1 MNLLELHKAGRR
13 FGHITALQDIDLYLQ
28 KGEVL
33 ALLGDNGAGKSTLIK
48 LLTGV
53 HTLTSGDMKFDSK
66 PVTLRSPHDARDLGI
81 ETVYQDLAL
90 IPELSIARNFFLGR
104 ELTRQTGP
112 FHFLDRETM
121 NNEAT
126 TALHAIGIHIR
137 NPNEPVGSLSGG
149 ERQSIAIGRAVHFGS
164 QVLILDEP
172 TSALSIGET
181 RKVLS
186 YITAAKEKGLGVVF
200 ITHNIHHVYEVAD
213 RITILRHG
221 QKLGDFT
228 TDQATPDDVVQMI
241 MGNNIPSHLLQ
252 KTESTP

>member
-1 MNLLELHKAGRR
+1 MNLLQLKNAGRR
-13 FGHITALQDIDLYLQ
+13 FGHITALQNIDLNVQ
-28 KGEVL
+28 QGQVL

-53 HTLTSGDMKFDSK
+53 HALTTGQMYFEGKD
-66 PVTLRSPHDARDLGI
+66 VNLRSPHDARSLGI

-104 ELTRQTGP
+104 EITRQMGP
-112 FHFLDRETM
+112 FRFLDRQTM
-121 NNEAT
+121 NAEAT
-126 TALHAIGIHIR
+126 RALHAIGIQIR

-164 QVLILDEP
+164 RVLILDEP

-186 YITAAKEKGLGVVF
+186 YITAAKKKGLGVVF
-200 ITHNIHHVYEVAD
+200 ITHNIHHVFEVAD
-213 RITILRHG
+213 VISILHHG
-221 QKLGDFT
+221 EKLGDFEI
-228 TDQATPDDVVQMI
+228 DQVTPDDVAQMI
-241 MGNNIPSHLLQ
+241 MGEGIPPHLQ
-252 KTESTP
+252 QIESTP

>member
-1 MNLLELHKAGRR
+1 MTLLKLHQASRR
-13 FGHITALQDIDLYLQ
+13 FGHITALKNVDLYLHA
-28 KGEVL
+28 GEVL

-53 HTLTSGDMKFDSK
+53 HPLTSGDMYFENN
-66 PVTLRSPHDARDLGI
+66 PVHLQSPHDARNLGI

-104 ELTRQTGP
+104 EITKRLGP
-112 FHFLDRETM
+112 FRFLDHETM
-121 NNEAT
+121 NAEAT
-126 TALHAIGIHIR
+126 QALHAIGIHIR

-164 QVLILDEP
+164 RILILDEP

-200 ITHNIHHVYEVAD
+200 ITHNIHHVFEVAD
-213 RITILRHG
+213 RITILQHG
-221 QKLGDFT
+221 QKLGDFDIT
-228 TDQATPDDVVQMI
+228 TLTIDNVAQMI
-241 MGNNIPSHLLQ
+241 MGEGIPPHLLPL
-252 KTESTP
+252 TESTS

>member
-1 MNLLELHKAGRR
+1 MSLLQLNNAGRR
-13 FGHITALQDIDLYLQ
+13 FGHITALQDVDLHLQ
-28 KGEVL
+28 AGEVL

-53 HTLTSGDMKFDSK
+53 HSLTSGEMRFEDH
-66 PVTLRSPHDARDLGI
+66 PVHLRSPHDARTLGI

-104 ELTRQTGP
+104 EMTKRIGP

-121 NNEAT
+121 NTEAT
-126 TALHAIGIHIR
+126 QALHAIGIHIR
-137 NPNEPVGSLSGG
+137 DANEPVASLSGG

-164 QVLILDEP
+164 RVLILDEP

-186 YITAAKEKGLGVVF
+186 YITAAKEKELGVVF
-200 ITHNIHHVYEVAD
+200 ITHNIHHVFEVAD
-213 RITILRHG
+213 RITILHRG
-221 QKLGDFT
+221 EKLADFAT
-228 TDQATPDDVVQMI
+228 HTVTPDDVAQMI
-241 MGNNIPSHLLQ
+241 MGECIPNHLL
-252 KTESTP
+252 KTKE

>member
-1 MNLLELHKAGRR
+1 MSLLELNNAGRR
-13 FGHITALQDIDLYLQ
+13 FGHITALQKVDLHLQ
-28 KGEVL
+28 AGEVL

-53 HTLTSGDMKFDSK
+53 HTLTSGDMKFENKS
-66 PVTLRSPHDARDLGI
+66 VTLSSPHDARDLGI

-104 ELTRQTGP
+104 ELTKQTGP

-121 NNEAT
+121 NREAT

-164 QVLILDEP
+164 RVLILDEP
-172 TSALSIGET
+172 TSALSVGET

-200 ITHNIHHVYEVAD
+200 ITHNIHHVFEVAD

-228 TDQATPDDVVQMI
+228 TAKATPDDIAQMI
-241 MGNNIPSHLLQ
+241 MGENIPPHLVP
-252 KTESTP
+252 TSESTS